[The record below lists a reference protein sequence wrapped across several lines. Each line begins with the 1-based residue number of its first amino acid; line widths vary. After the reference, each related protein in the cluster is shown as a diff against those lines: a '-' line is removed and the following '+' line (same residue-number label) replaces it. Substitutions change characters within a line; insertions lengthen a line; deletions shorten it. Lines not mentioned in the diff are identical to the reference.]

1 MSRIW
6 ESLFSKNGLA
16 AKEIAKKLIECE
28 EGARI
33 PKVSDLAK
41 EMEVG
46 NGTVQ
51 GALKVLEQV
60 HAIKLESRGHLG
72 TFLIQK
78 DIHILKEVAGVGA
91 LIGAMPLPYSPKYE
105 GFATGIMKVSEDL
118 LERIDLAYMR
128 GSKQRLDTL
137 KSRRYDFVV
146 MSQLAAEEELKS
158 NTNLEIVLNF
168 GEQSYVTAHQV
179 FFADEKHSRIKED
192 MRVGIDYTSTDQS
205 KITLLECE
213 GLNVEL
219 IPVNY
224 MQLFEMLISG
234 DLDAAVWNADEHRAK
249 EVFGVGDFQSEK
261 AKEIANKAST
271 SVILIE
277 KGRKEVKDYLLK
289 LDKEK
294 ILDIQEKVV
303 NKEMFPEY

>member
-1 MSRIW
+1 MSRFW
-6 ESLFSKNGLA
+6 DNLFSKNGLA
-16 AKEIAKKLIECE
+16 AKEIAKKLIDFE

-33 PKVSDLAK
+33 PRVSDLAK
-41 EMEVG
+41 EMNIG

-51 GALKVLEQV
+51 GALKVLGEV

-72 TFLIQK
+72 TFLIKK
-78 DIHILKEVAGVGA
+78 DNFILKEVAGVGS
-91 LIGAMPLPYSPKYE
+91 LIGAMPLPYSAKYE

-118 LERIDLAYMR
+118 LDRIDLAYMR

-158 NTNLEIVLNF
+158 NANLEIILNF
-168 GEQSYVTAHQV
+168 GKQSYVTAHRI
-179 FFADEKHSRIKED
+179 FFANEKHRKITEGMRI
-192 MRVGIDYTSTDQS
+192 GIDYTSTDQS

-213 GLNVEL
+213 GIDVEL
-219 IPVNY
+219 ISVNY
-224 MQLFEMLISG
+224 MQLFEMLLRG
-234 DLDAAVWNADEHRAK
+234 DLDAAVWNSDEHRAR
-249 EVFGVGDFQSEK
+249 EAFNTGEFQSAK
-261 AKEIANKAST
+261 AKKVADKASA

-277 KGRKEVKDYLLK
+277 KKRTEVKDYLLK

-294 ILDIQEKVV
+294 ILVIQEKVV
-303 NKEMFPEY
+303 NKEMFPQY